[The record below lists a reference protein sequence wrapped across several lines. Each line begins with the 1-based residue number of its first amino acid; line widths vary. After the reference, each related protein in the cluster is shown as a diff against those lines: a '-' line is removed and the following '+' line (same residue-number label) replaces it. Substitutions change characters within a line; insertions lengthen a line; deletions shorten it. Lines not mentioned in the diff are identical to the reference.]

1 MDLIKELTKSQIK
14 EMPPVEVGDT
24 VKVHVKVKEGAR
36 ERIQVF
42 EGTVI
47 AKKHGGI
54 EETITSAACPTAWA
68 WRRSSPCTPPPSTR
82 SRLSATVLSAGPSC
96 TTCATAWARP
106 PRSAR
111 SCKRKRS
118 EKAAFQWGRRLLLFF
133 VFVED
138 KRGLPARFS
147 AARGYKKLTVE
158 FFAVLWYPLP
168 SETMIAED
176 GCHV

>member
-1 MDLIKELTKSQIK
+1 
-14 EMPPVEVGDT
+14 
-24 VKVHVKVKEGAR
+24 
-36 ERIQVF
+36 
-42 EGTVI
+42 
-47 AKKHGGI
+47 
-54 EETITSAACPTAWA
+54 
-68 WRRSSPCTPPPSTR
+68 
-82 SRLSATVLSAGPSC
+82 
-96 TTCATAWARP
+96 
-106 PRSAR
+106 
-111 SCKRKRS
+111 
-118 EKAAFQWGRRLLLFF
+118 LLFF